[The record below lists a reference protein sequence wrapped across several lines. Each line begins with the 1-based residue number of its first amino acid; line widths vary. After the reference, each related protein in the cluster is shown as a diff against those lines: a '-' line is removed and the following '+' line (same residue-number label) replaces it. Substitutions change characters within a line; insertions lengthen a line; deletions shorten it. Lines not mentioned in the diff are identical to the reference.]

1 MTNPLLKTLN
11 ATLATETDKREGYE
25 HGRTGKRFEQGRSDT
40 YTQAWLDG
48 AEARRLAERGV

>member
-1 MTNPLLKTLN
+1 MTNPLLKALN
-11 ATLATETDKREGYE
+11 ATLAAETDKREGYD

-48 AEARRLAERGV
+48 AEARRLAGESP